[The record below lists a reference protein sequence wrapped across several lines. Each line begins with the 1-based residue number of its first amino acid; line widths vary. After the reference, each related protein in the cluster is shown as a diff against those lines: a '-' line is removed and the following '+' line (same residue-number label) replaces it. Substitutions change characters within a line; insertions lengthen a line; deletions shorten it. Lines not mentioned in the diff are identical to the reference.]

1 MAFLRPSPVL
11 ARTLRILP
19 RAAPSRTCD
28 HRPRA
33 CASTPPP
40 ISSPSK
46 AIFLAT
52 AIAITGSVERGMG
65 RGSAGL
71 GFATANLPGA
81 LVPPALADGVYLGFG
96 HVPSVTPSAVPLVAN
111 LGTSVTFGD
120 VTERVLEAHL
130 MCGSL
135 RDFYGEEMRVCLVG
149 RLRDEKKFGSVVE
162 LVANIRNDVAVAD
175 KLLQGGD
182 ARGVGADFLAANGG

>member
-1 MAFLRPSPVL
+1 MAFLTPSPVL
-11 ARTLRILP
+11 GRILCVLP
-19 RAAPSRTCD
+19 SAALSRTCT
-28 HRPRA
+28 HRPHA
-33 CASTPPP
+33 CASVPRP
-40 ISSPSK
+40 ISSPST
-46 AIFLAT
+46 ATFLTT
-52 AIAITGSVERGMG
+52 AVAITGSVERGLG

-71 GFATANLPGA
+71 GFATANLPGG
-81 LVPPALADGVYLGFG
+81 LVPPALSDGVYLGFG

-111 LGTSVTFGD
+111 LGTSATFGD

-149 RLRDEKKFGSVVE
+149 RLRDEMKFGSVAE

-175 KLLQGGD
+175 EVLQGGD
-182 ARGVGADFLAANGG
+182 ARSVGADFLAANGV